1 MSGLPRSHAYIL
13 PFMTDMSC
21 HSNAKLMKSCL
32 MTKFDSTDNLLFK
45 DDSRDETLSL
55 LSNVTEASWDNQ
67 DSLVCLPS
75 KARTTNPD
83 NEVQTTSSTVTME
96 TLLQEQRQRNLAVA
110 LLSIVLAFS
119 NYFWRYTH
127 PITEVQLLYSMQQ
140 SSAPISSIGTN
151 GKPSV
156 VDVWAPWC
164 ENCKFAAPTLHQVEE
179 EYKDKVN
186 FVMIN
191 GDEER
196 ARPYLETLRVDA
208 IPHLA
213 LVAADGTIETTLI
226 GPTPRSVLKEDL
238 DVLLE
243 NAQKTSLQSQ
253 KPLPYVML
261 DLFENAPD
269 QRKVHF
275 DP

>member
-1 MSGLPRSHAYIL
+1 
-13 PFMTDMSC
+13 MT
-21 HSNAKLMKSCL
+21 NV
-32 MTKFDSTDNLLFK
+32 DSTDNLLFK
-45 DDSRDETLSL
+45 DESREENFAL
-55 LSNVTEASWDNQ
+55 LSEVSEASWDNQ
-67 DSLVCLPS
+67 ESLVCLPA
-75 KARTTNPD
+75 KPKTTKSDDQPL
-83 NEVQTTSSTVTME
+83 TSSTSMD
-96 TLLQEQRQRNLAVA
+96 TLLQEKRQRNIAVA
-110 LLSIVLAFS
+110 LMSIVLAFS
-119 NYFWRYTH
+119 NYFWHYTH

-140 SSAPISSIGTN
+140 SSAPISLVGTN

-179 EYKDKVN
+179 EYKDKIN

-213 LVAADGTIETTLI
+213 LVAADGTVETTLV
-226 GPTPRSVLKEDL
+226 GPTPRSVLKADL

-243 NAQKTSLQSQ
+243 NAQKSSTQSQ
-253 KPLPYVML
+253 RPLPYVML
-261 DLFENAPD
+261 DLFQNAPD